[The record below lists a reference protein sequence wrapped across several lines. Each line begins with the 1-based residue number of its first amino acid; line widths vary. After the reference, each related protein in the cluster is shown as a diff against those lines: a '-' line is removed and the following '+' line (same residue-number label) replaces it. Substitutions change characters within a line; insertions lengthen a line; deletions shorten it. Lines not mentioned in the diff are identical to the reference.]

1 MTDRATN
8 IKTKLKLFI
17 NNIDE
22 LGGTFVTYRALLI
35 KDLLQLTLNL
45 VQDKEQECEELK
57 EHLNQ
62 AKYLTEGALRLYSE
76 RQNIKYKQAL
86 DEIEQTINNFPS
98 EGIKNIPQTQIECT
112 QHFLSVSEAKL
123 QKILG
128 IINKAKEKQ

>member
-1 MTDRATN
+1 MTDKATN

-45 VQDKEQECEELK
+45 VQDKEQEWSELFNCLK
-57 EHLNQ
+57 Q
-62 AKYLTEGALRLYSE
+62 ANGKRYA
-76 RQNIKYKQAL
+76 YKQAL

-98 EGIKNIPQTQIECT
+98 EKYTANSNK
-112 QHFLSVSEAKL
+112 HFLSVSEAKL

>member
-1 MTDRATN
+1 MTDKATN

-22 LGGTFVTYRALLI
+22 LGSTFVTYRALLI

-45 VQDKEQECEELK
+45 VQDKEQERSELFNCLK
-57 EHLNQ
+57 Q
-62 AKYLTEGALRLYSE
+62 ANGKRYA
-76 RQNIKYKQAL
+76 YKQAL

-98 EGIKNIPQTQIECT
+98 EGIKNIPQTQIEWA